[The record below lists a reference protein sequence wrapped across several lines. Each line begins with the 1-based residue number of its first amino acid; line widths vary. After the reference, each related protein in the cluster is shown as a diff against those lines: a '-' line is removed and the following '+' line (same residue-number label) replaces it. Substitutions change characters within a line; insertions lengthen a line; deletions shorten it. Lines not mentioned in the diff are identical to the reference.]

1 MQPVKNF
8 LRLAK
13 RRYFSDD
20 NSGPRPNVLVIVG
33 IAMGLQKSVL
43 DRYEGTVAEE
53 LVDKRLNFGL

>member
-53 LVDKRLNFGL
+53 LVEKRYS

>member
-1 MQPVKNF
+1 MQPVKYF

-53 LVDKRLNFGL
+53 LVDKRYS

>member
-20 NSGPRPNVLVIVG
+20 NSGPRPNVLVTVG

-53 LVDKRLNFGL
+53 LADKRYS

>member
-20 NSGPRPNVLVIVG
+20 DSGPRPHVLVIVG

-53 LVDKRLNFGL
+53 LADKRYS

>member
-8 LRLAK
+8 LRLTK

-53 LVDKRLNFGL
+53 LADKSYS

>member
-20 NSGPRPNVLVIVG
+20 DSGPRPNVLVIVG

-53 LVDKRLNFGL
+53 LVEKRYS